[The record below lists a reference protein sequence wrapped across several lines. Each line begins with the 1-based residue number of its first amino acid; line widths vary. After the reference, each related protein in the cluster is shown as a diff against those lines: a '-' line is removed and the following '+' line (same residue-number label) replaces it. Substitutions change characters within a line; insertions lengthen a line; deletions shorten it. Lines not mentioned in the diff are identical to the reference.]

1 MSAGVSTSGINWI
14 ALAMIGDTGKII
26 ADAKKGLSESGVVL
40 LDGDGEGATLPISL
54 TLKKQVRNNTL
65 TTKLSVTLM
74 VRQLHK

>member
-40 LDGDGEGATLPISL
+40 LDGDGEGATTANII
-54 TLKKQVRNNTL
+54 R
-65 TTKLSVTLM
+65 
-74 VRQLHK
+74 